1 MTTVTATTSTRFVA
15 SADGTSIAYDVTGS
29 GPAVVVVEGA
39 LCQRTMGT
47 ARALI
52 PLLSEHYAVFAYDRR
67 GRGESGPGPSGSS
80 SSVQGSSTQGSPTSG
95 ASAVQ
100 HEVEDLVAVLGAAGP
115 DAFVIGA
122 SSGAVLVL
130 EALRAGA
137 AMGKV
142 ALYEAPFIVDDTH
155 APNDADLGTRTQQLI
170 ADGRQGDAVKL
181 FMRTVGVPAFA
192 RTMMRVMPVWK
203 KLCGVAHTLPN
214 DYALVLEH
222 QRGEPLPVGYL
233 SGVTVPALVIVGG
246 KSPRYMKNAQA
257 ALAAALPKGTLREL
271 PGQTHMV
278 RGKATVPVLREF
290 WGS

>member
-1 MTTVTATTSTRFVA
+1 MTTVTATSSTRFVD
-15 SADGTSIAYDVTGS
+15 SADGTAIAYDVTGT

-39 LCQRTMGT
+39 LCQRAIGT
-47 ARALI
+47 AQALA
-52 PLLSEHYAVFAYDRR
+52 PLLSEHYTVFAYDRR
-67 GRGESGPGPSGSS
+67 GRGESGPGSS
-80 SSVQGSSTQGSPTSG
+80 PY
-95 ASAVQ
+95 AV
-100 HEVEDLVAVLGAAGP
+100 HREVEDLVAVLEAAGP

-130 EALRAGA
+130 EALRAGVS
-137 AMGKV
+137 MRMV

-155 APNDADLGTRTQQLI
+155 APHDANLGAQTQQLI
-170 ADGRQGDAVKL
+170 AASRPGDAVKL
-181 FMRTVGVPAFA
+181 FMRTVGVPALGLM
-192 RTMMRVMPVWK
+192 MMRVMPVWK

-222 QRGEPLPVGYL
+222 QQGEPLPAGYL

-246 KSPRYMKNAQA
+246 KSPLYMKNAQA
-257 ALAAALPKGTLREL
+257 AVAAALPKGTLREL

-278 RGKATVPVLREF
+278 RGRATVPVLREF